1 MSEHRATL
9 CNLQRLGP
17 INPPPTLYLPTVSC
31 YAHAEAFLLG
41 MTGVMF
47 ASTAPRGKRSGISY
61 ILFLMI
67 VVNALASSLFGPL
80 TNDIMA
86 TCSMS
91 LTEIGALVSASQA
104 AVFVSFLLQPLLS
117 RRFGSYCMLLFGV
130 VGGALGFLLMACSR
144 VAWMFSLAFLTQSLL
159 GYFYSSGNYA
169 VMAECDVG
177 RRTTNIPLMHLV
189 YSVAAI
195 GGGAFVTWSKGA
207 TWYKGYWTAAAMYLF
222 CFLLFLSR
230 WSEAR
235 SNPLLMPTV
244 KRVELKNGRPARWNP
259 FIGFSLLKRHEFQ
272 AFFIF
277 LICFSSIEYCA
288 TIYPVLF
295 LELSWTAS
303 AVMTGMAVTAY
314 WVGSTVSRII
324 VMPVLKKGRDATK
337 FLSVL
342 TGLCAVSLGLLPIM
356 PSLDLA
362 VCIMP
367 LIGFAFGAL
376 NPASQIVE
384 IRRWSDDMDQV
395 ANLHM
400 ISGVIGRLVLPV
412 VVSAIGERVGLEWG
426 LALLAALMVLALSSL
441 LLSERLFSKTVLQDA
456 ATIV

>member
-1 MSEHRATL
+1 MFTS
-9 CNLQRLGP
+9 
-17 INPPPTLYLPTVSC
+17 TVQ
-31 YAHAEAFLLG
+31 
-41 MTGVMF
+41 
-47 ASTAPRGKRSGISY
+47 RGKRSVISY
-61 ILFLMI
+61 ILFLTI

-80 TNDIMA
+80 TNDIMTA
-86 TCSMS
+86 CSMS
-91 LTEIGALVSASQA
+91 LTQVGALVSVSQG
-104 AVFVSFLLQPLLS
+104 AVFVSFLIQPLLS
-117 RRFGSYCMLLFGV
+117 RRFGSYRVLMTGI
-130 VGGALGFLLMACSR
+130 VGGAFGFLLMSFSR
-144 VAWMFSLAFLTQSLL
+144 TSWMFSLAFLTQSLL

-169 VMAECDVG
+169 VMAECDVE

-195 GGGAFVTWSKGA
+195 GGGAFVTWAKGPD
-207 TWYKGYWTAAAMYLF
+207 WYKGYWVSAALYMS
-222 CFLLFLSR
+222 CFLLFLAR

-235 SNPLLMPTV
+235 SNPLLMPSR
-244 KRVELKNGRPARWNP
+244 KRIELKDGRPVRWNP
-259 FIGFSLLKRHEFQ
+259 FIGFSLLRHHEFQ

-288 TIYPVLF
+288 TIYPILF
-295 LELSWTAS
+295 LELSWAAS
-303 AVMTGMAVTAY
+303 AAMTGIAVTAY
-314 WVGSTVSRII
+314 WIGSTVSRII

-337 FLSVL
+337 FLSSL
-342 TGLCAVSLGLLPIM
+342 TGLCAISLGLLPLM

-367 LIGFAFGAL
+367 LIGFSFGAL

-412 VVSAIGERVGLEWG
+412 VVSAIGERMGLEWG
-426 LALLAALMVLALSSL
+426 LALLAALMLLALAAL
-441 LLSERLFSKTVLQDA
+441 LLSERLFQKTVLQDA
-456 ATIV
+456 STIV